1 MVKIIVLIGQTVHMV
16 ENSYC
21 TLKLS
26 CLFDIF
32 ERMYDIVTKNE
43 VLINSK
49 SSKTLYFHLYI

>member
-1 MVKIIVLIGQTVHMV
+1 MGQTVHMT

-32 ERMYDIVTKNE
+32 ERMYDIVTKSE
-43 VLINSK
+43 FLRNSTF
-49 SSKTLYFHLYI
+49 SKTLYFHLCI